1 MCFGVKET
9 DAAAFALVV
18 HTVQTAWLGITGLFG
33 VVALPFVNKGID
45 NGQLTID
52 N

>member
-18 HTVQTAWLGITGLFG
+18 HTVQTAWLGIAGLFG